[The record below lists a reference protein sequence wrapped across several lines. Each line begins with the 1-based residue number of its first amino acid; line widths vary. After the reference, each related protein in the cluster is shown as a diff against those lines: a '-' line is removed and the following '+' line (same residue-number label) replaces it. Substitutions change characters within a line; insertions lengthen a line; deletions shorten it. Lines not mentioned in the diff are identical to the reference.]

1 MSLLAPHAPVARQVD
16 VEIPRSLSEK
26 ERELVSELRKE
37 RDARANDGKGG
48 FFSSIG
54 L

>member
-1 MSLLAPHAPVARQVD
+1 M
-16 VEIPRSLSEK
+16 SEK

-37 RDARANDGKGG
+37 RDAHANDGKGG
-48 FFSSIG
+48 FFSQLG